1 MCVRSGSFGGE
12 ASVGPECTRR
22 DRARRPL
29 MLEPEV
35 GVALSYVWGQ
45 RGVKYKEEDR
55 VGPQPGST
63 VTA

>member
-1 MCVRSGSFGGE
+1 
-12 ASVGPECTRR
+12 
-22 DRARRPL
+22 